1 MLTLLWIKLFH
12 YSRKKLFPNRQKKDF
27 LDRFFD
33 YLEAKI
39 TQLIPS

>member
-12 YSRKKLFPNRQKKDF
+12 YLRNKLYPNRTKKDI
-27 LDRFFD
+27 LDTFFD
-33 YLEAKI
+33 YLETKI